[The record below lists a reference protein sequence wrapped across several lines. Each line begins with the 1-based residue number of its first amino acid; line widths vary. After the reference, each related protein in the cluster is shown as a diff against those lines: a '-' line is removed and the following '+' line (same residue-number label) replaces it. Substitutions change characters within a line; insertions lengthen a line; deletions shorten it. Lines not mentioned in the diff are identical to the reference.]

1 MNKKTI
7 VITGAASG
15 IGLETAL
22 LFAKNGWFVGLFD
35 INQTGLDD
43 LAAGIGPESCF
54 SRLMDVSDADSVK
67 QGIDAFAEKTG
78 GKIHVLFNNA
88 GILKF
93 GLFDKVPLQDHL
105 RIIEVN
111 FAGCITCIF
120 HCLNYL
126 KQTPGARIINMS
138 SASSIYGIPDLSVYS
153 ATKHALS
160 AMTEALNLELERH
173 NIHVCDIRPPY
184 VKTPLLDSPEEIYSI
199 KTMKVLLTPA
209 YVAGR
214 VWKAAHGRKL
224 HWNIGA
230 TPALLLLF
238 WLLPFVRRFA
248 VKMLALPP
256 EK

>member
-1 MNKKTI
+1 MKKKTI

-22 LFAKNGWFVGLFD
+22 LFAKNDWYVGLFD
-35 INQTGLDD
+35 INQAGLDD
-43 LAAGIGPESCF
+43 LETRIGPENCF
-54 SRLMDVSDADSVK
+54 SRFMDVADAESVRE
-67 QGIDAFAEKTG
+67 GIHAFAEKTG

-93 GLFDKVPLQDHL
+93 GLFENVSLQDHL

-111 FAGCITCIF
+111 FMGCITCIF

-126 KQTPGARIINMS
+126 KQTSGARIINMS

-160 AMTEALNLELERH
+160 AMTEALNLELERYG
-173 NIHVCDIRPPY
+173 IHVCDIRPPY
-184 VKTPLLDSPEEIYSI
+184 VKTPLLDSPEEVYSI
-199 KTMKVLLTPA
+199 KTMKVLVGPE
-209 YVAGR
+209 YVAKR
-214 VWKAAHGRKL
+214 VWKAAHRKKL
-224 HWNIGA
+224 HWNIGV
-230 TPALLLLF
+230 TPVLLFLF
-238 WLLPFVRRFA
+238 WLLPFARRFI